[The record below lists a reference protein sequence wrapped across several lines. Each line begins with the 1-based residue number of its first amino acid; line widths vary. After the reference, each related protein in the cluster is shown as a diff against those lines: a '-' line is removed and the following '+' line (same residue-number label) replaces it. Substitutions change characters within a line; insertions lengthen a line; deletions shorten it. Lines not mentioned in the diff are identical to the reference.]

1 MSRARLIAIIFLV
14 ITFSAVLLADLVA
27 PAPYAKQFRE
37 VPNAAPSAQHLL
49 GTDDLGR
56 DSLSRLLY
64 GSRVSLLLAPA
75 AALLTTL
82 IAACIGGL
90 AGYLGGWFERAA
102 LAATDL
108 SLSLPWLFL
117 LLAVRA
123 LLPLNVSPIASVTIT
138 FALLG
143 ALGWSS
149 SGRIICSGAR
159 SIRQSDFVL
168 QAQALGIP
176 PHRLLLRQVL
186 PNLKLVLAAQFW
198 TSIPIF
204 IIAEANLGILGL
216 GVAEPLPSWGNLLR
230 GLENWPEVKANPWKL
245 APILMLVAVVS
256 CFQLVFQKREDF
268 AS

>member
-1 MSRARLIAIIFLV
+1 MKRVRLAAAIFLA
-14 ITFSAVLLADLVA
+14 ITLSAVMLADVLA

-37 VPNAAPSAQHLL
+37 APNAAPSEKHLL

-56 DSLSRLLY
+56 DALSRLLY

-75 AALLTTL
+75 AAVLTTL
-82 IAACIGGL
+82 LAAGIGGF
-90 AGYLGGWFERAA
+90 AGYLGGWYERVA

-117 LLAVRA
+117 LLTVRA
-123 LLPLNVSPIASVTIT
+123 LLPLNVSPVLSVVIT

-159 SIRQSDFVL
+159 AVRQSDFIL
-168 QAQALGIP
+168 QAKALGIA
-176 PHRLLLRQVL
+176 PHRLLVRQVL
-186 PNLKLVLAAQFW
+186 PNLKPVLAAQFW

-204 IIAEANLGILGL
+204 ILAEANLGILGL

-230 GLENWPEVKANPWKL
+230 GLENWPEVKASPWKL
-245 APILMLVAVVS
+245 APIVLLVAVVS
-256 CFQLVFQKREDF
+256 CFQVMFQKREEL
-268 AS
+268 A

>member
-1 MSRARLIAIIFLV
+1 MNRVRRLAVILLIA
-14 ITFSAVLLADLVA
+14 TFTAVLFADFVA

-37 VPNAAPSAQHLL
+37 APNAAPSGKHLL

-56 DSLSRLLY
+56 DSFSRLLY

-75 AALLTTL
+75 AALLSTL

-90 AGYLGGWFERAA
+90 AGYLGGRFERLA

-117 LLAVRA
+117 LLTVRA
-123 LLPLNVSPIASVTIT
+123 LLPLNVSPLASVTIT

-159 SIRQSDFVL
+159 AIRQSDFVL
-168 QAQALGIP
+168 QAQSLGISP
-176 PHRLLLRQVL
+176 YRLLLRQIL
-186 PNLKLVLAAQFW
+186 PNLEPVLAAQFW

-230 GLENWPEVKANPWKL
+230 GLENWPEVKASPWKL

-256 CFQLVFQKREDF
+256 CFQLVFQKREEF

>member
-1 MSRARLIAIIFLV
+1 MKKVRIFSIVFLAII
-14 ITFSAVLLADLVA
+14 FSAVLLADVVA

-37 VPNAAPSAQHLL
+37 APNAAPSMKHWL

-56 DSLSRLLY
+56 DALSRLLY

-75 AALLTTL
+75 AALVSTL

-90 AGYLGGWFERAA
+90 AGYLGGWYERVA

-117 LLAVRA
+117 LLTVRA
-123 LLPLNVSPIASVTIT
+123 LLPLNVAPLTSVTIT

-143 ALGWSS
+143 VLGWSS

-159 SIRQSDFVL
+159 AIREADFVL
-168 QAQALGIP
+168 QAKALGCSP
-176 PHRLLLRQVL
+176 RRLFYRQVL
-186 PNLKLVLAAQFW
+186 PNLKPVLSAQFW

-230 GLENWPEVKANPWKL
+230 GLENWPEVKASPWKL
-245 APILMLVAVVS
+245 APVVLLIAVVS
-256 CFQLVFQKREDF
+256 CFQLVFQRREEI

>member
-1 MSRARLIAIIFLV
+1 MSRIRFLAIVFLTL
-14 ITFSAVLLADLVA
+14 TFSAVLFADFVA

-37 VPNAAPSAQHLL
+37 APNAAPSLKHLL

-56 DSLSRLLY
+56 DSFSRLLY
-64 GSRVSLLLAPA
+64 GSRVSLLLSPA
-75 AALLTTL
+75 AALLSTL
-82 IAACIGGL
+82 IAACVGGF
-90 AGYLGGWFERAA
+90 AGYLGGWFERVA

-117 LLAVRA
+117 LLTMRA
-123 LLPLNVSPIASVTIT
+123 FLPLNVAPLTSVVVT

-143 ALGWSS
+143 VLGWSS
-149 SGRIICSGAR
+149 SGRVICSGAR
-159 SIRQSDFVL
+159 AIRESDFVL
-168 QAQALGIP
+168 QAKALGCH
-176 PHRLLLRQVL
+176 PHRLILRQVL
-186 PNLKLVLAAQFW
+186 PNLRPVLSAQFW

-230 GLENWPEVKANPWKL
+230 GLENWPEVKASPWKL
-245 APILMLVAVVS
+245 APIVVLIAVVS
-256 CFQLVFQKREDF
+256 CFQLIFQKRENL

>member
-1 MSRARLIAIIFLV
+1 MSRARLIAIVFLA
-14 ITFSAVLLADLVA
+14 ITFSAVLLADFVA

-37 VPNAAPSAQHLL
+37 VPNAAPSAEHLL

-149 SGRIICSGAR
+149 SG
-159 SIRQSDFVL
+159 
-168 QAQALGIP
+168 QAQALGIS

-186 PNLKLVLAAQFW
+186 PNLKPVLAAQFW

-256 CFQLVFQKREDF
+256 CFQLVFQKREEL